1 VFSADS
7 CRESGINQI
16 KMMRVYVLGALAGL
30 LLIGGAGH
38 AGMLPPAGLGDGG
51 PLAADNADQ
60 VRIEQH
66 FSIRISPG
74 GPMMPPDMMDDL
86 MDERPERFEER
97 AMGKCFAAGA
107 IAGVQS
113 TQGNRLLLFMRDQH
127 IISAVLEKA
136 CRARD
141 FYSGFYIE
149 RSPDGLI
156 CVNRDKLQSRSGAN
170 CRIAKLRAL
179 IALPWRRFP

>member
-1 VFSADS
+1 
-7 CRESGINQI
+7 
-16 KMMRVYVLGALAGL
+16 MMRGYVLGALAGL
-30 LLIGGAGH
+30 LLIGGAEQ
-38 AGMLPPAGLGDGG
+38 AKALPPLSAIDGDPLSRG
-51 PLAADNADQ
+51 PLSSDSAEQ

-66 FSIRISPG
+66 FSIRISPA

-97 AMGKCFAAGA
+97 AMGKCFASGA
-107 IAGVQS
+107 IQGVQS
-113 TQGNRLLLFMRDQH
+113 AEGNRLLLFMRDQH

-149 RSPDGLI
+149 RSPDGQI

-170 CRIAKLRAL
+170 CRIARLRAL

>member
-1 VFSADS
+1 MKRA
-7 CRESGINQI
+7 
-16 KMMRVYVLGALAGL
+16 YVLGALGGL
-30 LLIGGAGH
+30 VLIGGAG
-38 AGMLPPAGLGDGG
+38 AAFALPPVLGASDSGGG
-51 PLAADNADQ
+51 PLSADSAEQ

-97 AMGKCFAAGA
+97 AMGKCFASGA

-113 TQGNRLLLFMRDQH
+113 AQGNRLLLFMRDQH

-149 RSPDGLI
+149 RSPDGMI
-156 CVNRDKLQSRSGAN
+156 CVGRDRLQARSGMS
-170 CRIAKLRAL
+170 CRIARLRAL
-179 IALPWRRFP
+179 LALLWRRFP

>member
-1 VFSADS
+1 
-7 CRESGINQI
+7 
-16 KMMRVYVLGALAGL
+16 MMMQHGHVLGALAGL
-30 LLIGGAGH
+30 LLIGGVAHG
-38 AGMLPPAGLGDGG
+38 AMPPLGLGAPAGDGG
-51 PLAADNADQ
+51 PLSGESAQQ

-97 AMGKCFAAGA
+97 PMGKCFASGA

-113 TQGNRLLLFMRDQH
+113 AEGNRLLLFMRDQH

-149 RSPDGLI
+149 RSSDGMI

-179 IALPWRRFP
+179 IALPWRHYP

>member
-1 VFSADS
+1 MK
-7 CRESGINQI
+7 RN
-16 KMMRVYVLGALAGL
+16 YVLGALGGL

-38 AGMLPPAGLGDGG
+38 ALALPPVVGDGG
-51 PLAADNADQ
+51 PLSADGAEQ

-74 GPMMPPDMMDDL
+74 GTMMPPDMMDDL

-97 AMGKCFAAGA
+97 AMSKCFALGA

-113 TQGNRLLLFMRDQH
+113 AEGNRLLLFMRDQH
-127 IISAVLEKA
+127 IISAVLEKM
-136 CRARD
+136 CHARE
-141 FYSGFYIE
+141 FYSGFYVE
-149 RSPDGLI
+149 RSPDGMI

-170 CRIAKLRAL
+170 CRIARLRAL
-179 IALPWRRFP
+179 VALPWRRFP

>member
-1 VFSADS
+1 
-7 CRESGINQI
+7 
-16 KMMRVYVLGALAGL
+16 M
-30 LLIGGAGH
+30 
-38 AGMLPPAGLGDGG
+38 
-51 PLAADNADQ
+51 
-60 VRIEQH
+60 
-66 FSIRISPG
+66 
-74 GPMMPPDMMDDL
+74 
-86 MDERPERFEER
+86 
-97 AMGKCFAAGA
+97 FAAGA

-113 TQGNRLLLFMRDQH
+113 AQGNRLLLFMRDQH

-156 CVNRDKLQSRSGAN
+156 CVNRDKLQSRSGSN

>member
-1 VFSADS
+1 MK
-7 CRESGINQI
+7 RG
-16 KMMRVYVLGALAGL
+16 YVLGALGGL

-38 AGMLPPAGLGDGG
+38 ALALPPPVGDGG
-51 PLAADNADQ
+51 VLAGDSAGQ

-86 MDERPERFEER
+86 MDERPERFGER
-97 AMGKCFAAGA
+97 PMGRCFAAGA

-113 TQGNRLLLFMRDQH
+113 AEGNRLLIFMRDQH
-127 IISAVLEKA
+127 IISAVLEKM

-149 RSPDGLI
+149 RSPDGMI
-156 CVNRDKLQSRSGAN
+156 CAGRDKLQSRSGAN
-170 CRIAKLRAL
+170 CRIARLRAL
-179 IALPWRRFP
+179 VALPWRRDP

>member
-1 VFSADS
+1 
-7 CRESGINQI
+7 
-16 KMMRVYVLGALAGL
+16 MMQHGYVLGALAGL
-30 LLIGGAGH
+30 LLLGGVAHG
-38 AGMLPPAGLGDGG
+38 AMPPLGVGETG
-51 PLAADNADQ
+51 PLTTDNPQQ

-97 AMGKCFAAGA
+97 PMGRCFAAGA

-113 TQGNRLLLFMRDQH
+113 AQGNRLLLFMRDQH
-127 IISAVLEKA
+127 IVSAILEKA

-141 FYSGFYIE
+141 FYSGFYVE
-149 RSPDGLI
+149 RSPDGMI
-156 CVNRDKLQSRSGAN
+156 CANRDRLQSRSGYN
-170 CRIAKLRAL
+170 CRIVKLHAL
-179 IALPWRRFP
+179 VALPWRRYPKAP

>member
-1 VFSADS
+1 MGQGPSNTMKRD
-7 CRESGINQI
+7 
-16 KMMRVYVLGALAGL
+16 YLLGALAGL
-30 LLIGGAGH
+30 VLIGAGE
-38 AGMLPPAGLGDGG
+38 AYALPAVVGPSLGVAEGG
-51 PLAADNADQ
+51 PLSGDNADQ

-97 AMGKCFAAGA
+97 AMGKCFASGA

-113 TQGNRLLLFMRDQH
+113 AEGNRLLLFMRDQH

-149 RSPDGLI
+149 RSADGQL

-179 IALPWRRFP
+179 VALPWRRFP